1 MLKYI
6 VVPIALVAGVLLVR
20 WSFFTVDAAE
30 YAYVTV
36 LGEHV
41 QTHDGADMANG
52 AGLKVGWPW
61 PIQQVLRLDR
71 RLQQFDLPSLDQLTY
86 DPDGKN
92 VDKIL
97 SIEAYVC
104 WKIVDK
110 DSVDLFVKRIGSA
123 DRARAVLGP
132 LIVARLG
139 ATVGEMR
146 MDDFIN
152 TKTIDPVRGTTRV
165 DESVD
170 KLRKQLLDK
179 LSDQVRKDYGI
190 DLIDIRLRRFNHPG
204 TVRDSIFM
212 RIRAERNK
220 EAMKYL
226 AEGDRLAANKLNEAD
241 GQIKEMIAKAK
252 AEETAIKAEADIEAN
267 KIRDN
272 AYSQDREFYKFIT
285 NLEKLQSIVGDQNT
299 MLLLSTHR
307 PIFES
312 LFTPPRMKNDAKE
325 KKGAN

>member
-1 MLKYI
+1 MKKYI
-6 VVPIALVAGVLLVR
+6 LTPIVIVAGLLLVR

-36 LGEHV
+36 LGENT
-41 QTHDGADMANG
+41 QTHDGADDVNG

-61 PIQQVLRLDR
+61 PIQQVQRLDR
-71 RLQQFDLPSLDQLTY
+71 RLQQFDLPPLDQLTY

-97 SIEAYVC
+97 SIEAYVV
-104 WKIVDK
+104 WKIADK
-110 DSVDLFVKRIGSA
+110 ASVDPFVRRIGSA
-123 DRARAVLGP
+123 DRARAILGP
-132 LIVARLG
+132 LIVSRLG
-139 ATVGEMR
+139 AAVGEMR

-152 TKTIDPVRGTTRV
+152 TKTIDPAKGTTRV
-165 DESVD
+165 DDSVD
-170 KLRKQLLDK
+170 RLRKQLLEK
-179 LSDQVRKDYGI
+179 LHGQIRQDYGI

-204 TVRDSIFM
+204 SVRDSIFM

-226 AEGDRLAANKLNEAD
+226 AEGDRLAANKVNEAD
-241 GQIKEMIAKAK
+241 SEIRERIAKAK
-252 AEETAIKAEADIEAN
+252 AEEVAIKAEADIEAN
-267 KIRDN
+267 KIRDH

-285 NLEKLQSIVGDQNT
+285 NMEKLQSIVGDQNT

-312 LFTPPRMKNDAKE
+312 LFTPPRMKVESPND
-325 KKGAN
+325 KK

>member
-1 MLKYI
+1 MKKYI
-6 VVPIALVAGVLLVR
+6 LTPIVIVAGLLLVR

-36 LGEHV
+36 LGENT
-41 QTHDGADMANG
+41 QTHDGADDGKG

-61 PIQQVLRLDR
+61 PIQQVQRLDR
-71 RLQQFDLPSLDQLTY
+71 RLQQFDLPPLDQLTY

-97 SIEAYVC
+97 SIEAYVV
-104 WKIVDK
+104 WKIADK
-110 DSVDLFVKRIGSA
+110 ASVDPFVRRIGSA
-123 DRARAVLGP
+123 DRARAILGP
-132 LIVARLG
+132 LIVSRLG
-139 ATVGEMR
+139 AAVGEMR

-152 TKTIDPVRGTTRV
+152 TKTIDPAKGTTRV
-165 DESVD
+165 DDSVD
-170 KLRKQLLDK
+170 RLRKQLLEK
-179 LSDQVRKDYGI
+179 LHGQIRQDYGI

-204 TVRDSIFM
+204 SVRDSIFM

-226 AEGDRLAANKLNEAD
+226 AEGDRLAANKVNEAD
-241 GQIKEMIAKAK
+241 SEIRERIAKAK
-252 AEETAIKAEADIEAN
+252 AEEVAIKAEADIEAN
-267 KIRDN
+267 KIRDH

-285 NLEKLQSIVGDQNT
+285 NMEKLQSIVGDQNT

-312 LFTPPRMKNDAKE
+312 LFTPPRMKVESPND
-325 KKGAN
+325 KK